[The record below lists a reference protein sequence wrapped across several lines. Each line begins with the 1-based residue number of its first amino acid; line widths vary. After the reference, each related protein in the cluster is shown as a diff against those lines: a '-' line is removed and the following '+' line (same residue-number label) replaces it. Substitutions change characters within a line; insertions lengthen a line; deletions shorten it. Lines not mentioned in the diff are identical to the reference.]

1 MKIGETNSLKIAR
14 ETKIGLYLE
23 DSIGLEVLLPKR
35 FVPEDVKPGDMINVF
50 VYRDNE
56 DRPIATTQ
64 TPKAELRQFAAL
76 EVKSVSA
83 IGAFLDWG
91 IMKDLFV
98 PFNQQIHPM
107 KEGDIYVVYV
117 YLDELTQR
125 LAATTRIEQFLNPAD
140 LSFEKGQPL
149 NAVVFDRTEIGYKVM
164 LDKTYSGMIYANQV
178 FQKLSIGQELTVY
191 VNNIREDG
199 KIDVLVQKPGVA
211 SIEDSTSLLRT
222 ALQENNGY
230 LPLTDSSSPQ
240 EISTLLHISKK
251 QFKKAVGNL
260 YKQRE
265 IKLTEDGIEL
275 VKK

>member
-1 MKIGETNSLKIAR
+1 MKIGKTNSLKIAR

-23 DSIGLEVLLPKR
+23 DSNGLEVLLPNR
-35 FVPEDVKPGDMINVF
+35 FVPEDVKPGDNIDVF
-50 VYRDNE
+50 IYRDNE

-64 TPKAELRQFAAL
+64 TPLAELEQFAVMQ
-76 EVKSVSA
+76 VKSTTAV
-83 IGAFLDWG
+83 GAFLEWG

-107 KEGDIYVVYV
+107 QEGDIYVVYV

-125 LAATTRIEQFLNPAD
+125 LAATTRIEQFLQPAETD
-140 LSFEKGQPL
+140 IEKGDSFS
-149 NAVVFDRTEIGYKVM
+149 AIVFDKTNIGYKVM
-164 LDKTYSGMIYANQV
+164 LNKTYSGILYDNQT
-178 FQKLSIGQELTVY
+178 FQRLERGQELTVY

-199 KIDVLVQKPGVA
+199 KIDALLQKPGVA
-211 SIEDSTSLLRT
+211 SIEDSTSLVREKLK
-222 ALQENNGY
+222 ESEGF
-230 LPLTDSSSPQ
+230 LPLTDKSSPE
-240 EISTLLHISKK
+240 EISTLLQISKK

-265 IKLTEDGIEL
+265 IKLTDDGIEL